1 LEIKKIKKYALDL
14 LYQNWAQPVAI
25 ILIVLVF
32 YISFSFGQS
41 SFLNFM
47 LWKGFIQKEDI
58 SLFSANPYVLFSN
71 ALKLL
76 VCFFILTPIY
86 IGAMWWFLRYAKGE
100 KNSIG
105 IIFICYANARIYFK
119 TLLIKASV
127 IFLRI
132 LAALPA
138 CFFGVVSARLFE
150 ITMFKDSG
158 NGLYAALAVCFAL
171 LAVLSA
177 VFFAFVYL
185 RYALAE
191 YIFVTDPDMKISRIL
206 KLSASKMKGNEEIF
220 IKLYLS
226 FLWWVPSMILVFP
239 AFFVVP
245 YYAMA
250 HTVTARTLIE
260 EESTYGRPAKRA
272 LKYV

>member
-1 LEIKKIKKYALDL
+1 MEIKKIKKHAIDL

-47 LWKGFIQKEDI
+47 LLKGIIQKEDI
-58 SLFSANPYVLFSN
+58 SLFSTNPYVLFSN

-76 VCFFILTPIY
+76 VCFFVLTPVY

-100 KNSIG
+100 KNSIS

-119 TLLIKASV
+119 TLLLKAS
-127 IFLRI
+127 ITFLRI

-138 CFFGVVSARLFE
+138 CFFGAVSAKLFK
-150 ITMFKDSG
+150 ITMLKDGG

-177 VFFAFVYL
+177 VLFVFVYL

-206 KLSASKMKGNEEIF
+206 KLSASKMKGNEEFF

-226 FLWWVPSMILVFP
+226 FLWWVPSMVLVFP

-250 HTVTARTLIE
+250 HTVTARTLLE
-260 EESTYGRPAKRA
+260 EESIDGRPAKRA